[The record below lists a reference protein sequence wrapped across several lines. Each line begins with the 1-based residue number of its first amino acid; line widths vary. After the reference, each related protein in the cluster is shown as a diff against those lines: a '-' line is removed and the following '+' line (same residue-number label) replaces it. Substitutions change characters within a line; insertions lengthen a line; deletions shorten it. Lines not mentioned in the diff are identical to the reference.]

1 MVCNVGA
8 GVHVR
13 MTPENTRNHPIGGDD
28 LNDAAQLRLTPELC
42 RRRRRRLSEAKTRI
56 SSGSL
61 R

>member
-42 RRRRRRLSEAKTRI
+42 RRRRRRL
-56 SSGSL
+56 
-61 R
+61 